1 MNNLRT
7 AEERNTFES
16 WVSIGATIESKVN
29 NSQVDVRGYFVD
41 ADGFVDRIRPV
52 PCTIEDVN
60 ALLELVNNSPLI
72 SEQELTNIMRLIPST
87 KEIQANQILF
97 YIHSLHLTVANAK
110 KLSRDTMTNTMTM
123 TLLKVL
129 ETKLCLKLL
138 MKFRSVTLV
147 KRRLSLLWY
156 VFAKTCCC
164 IKKTSWKNKPVSIH

>member
-52 PCTIEDVN
+52 PCTIEDVS

-72 SEQELTNIMRLIPST
+72 SEQELTNIMGLIPST

-97 YIHSLHLTVANAK
+97 YIHSLHLTVANANEALTRYNDEYYDHDFVESFRDQA
-110 KLSRDTMTNTMTM
+110 LSQATD
-123 TLLKVL
+123 
-129 ETKLCLKLL
+129 E
-138 MKFRSVTLV
+138 
-147 KRRLSLLWY
+147 
-156 VFAKTCCC
+156 
-164 IKKTSWKNKPVSIH
+164 I